1 MKKQVAILSAFYD
14 YMVTDSEIGN
24 NKIKAHPYQRV
35 LIRAYESHHI
45 QNGDIL
51 RCDGLPFQ
59 SRPAPL
65 YKQSTN
71 SFERDRVKTH
81 HPVKLPTDLWVLRPV
96 GNIKKILV
104 LTPKGKKK

>member
-24 NKIKAHPYQRV
+24 NKIKAHPYQSS
-35 LIRAYESHHI
+35 LIHTYEQHHI
-45 QNGDIL
+45 QNEDVL

-65 YKQSTN
+65 YKQSTD
-71 SFERDRVKTH
+71 SFERDRVETH
-81 HPVKLPTDLWVLRPV
+81 HPVKLPTNLWVLRPV
-96 GNIKKILV
+96 GNIKKTSV
-104 LTPKGKKK
+104 LTAKRK